1 MKPRRLAPLF
11 AALTVTS
18 GAALADVTKV
28 ADCSTP
34 AGCFLISGEITD
46 ADATALAQ
54 ISQFLDGRKLSRP
67 TITLNSPGGVV
78 DAAIAAGRTI
88 RQMRAE
94 VEVDS
99 GSHCLSACVFLLA
112 GGVRRSVYGTVGI
125 HRPYTPQIG
134 ELDIQQAQ
142 EDYRST
148 QDKVKAF
155 LRDMNL
161 SDQLYDAMVQV
172 PSEQIR
178 NLDFT
183 ELKYF
188 GLNLTDPVEVEYIDS
203 AGAAKYGISKAEYLK
218 RKAVA
223 DKCPNVVETF
233 DACLEYVFRTGYLP
247 SQKPQRDSTI
257 NSVLAQ
263 AYRDFPFLDVDG
275 PDANQAAIDEVVK
288 VRDALMAKGYSV
300 TDAIHEAVRQVGPK
314 YAGKAATRKGEFAAL
329 ATVLQE
335 AYARY
340 PFLDYERPDV
350 NLAAIDEVV
359 QVRNALMAQGYGAA
373 EAIRAAVNQVGPKY
387 AGKAATANGDGAAL
401 AAVLR
406 EAYARYPFL
415 DYERPDANQ
424 AAIDEVL
431 QVRNALMAQGY
442 GAAEAIRTAV
452 NQVGPKY
459 AR

>member
-11 AALTVTS
+11 AALAVTS

-34 AGCFLISGEITD
+34 AGCVLISGEITD

-54 ISQFLDGRKLSRP
+54 ISQFLDGRKLSQP
-67 TITLNSPGGVV
+67 TITLNSHGGSV

-88 RQMRAE
+88 RQMRAW
-94 VEVDS
+94 VSVPS
-99 GSHCLSACVFLLA
+99 KAHCLSACVFLLA
-112 GGVRRSVYGTVGI
+112 GGATRLVSGEVGI

-134 ELDIQQAQ
+134 QLDIQQIQ
-142 EDYRST
+142 ENYRAT
-148 QDKVKAF
+148 QDKAKAF

-161 SDQLYDAMVQV
+161 SDRLYDAMVQV
-172 PSEQIR
+172 PSEQMRI
-178 NLDFT
+178 LDFN
-183 ELKYF
+183 ELEYF
-188 GLNLTDPVEVEYIDS
+188 GLNRGDPVEDEYVDS
-203 AGAAKYGISKAEYLK
+203 ANAAKYGINKAEYLK

-233 DACLEYVFRTGYLP
+233 DACVEHVFSTGYLP
-247 SQKPQRDSTI
+247 SQKPQQDSTMEA
-257 NSVLAQ
+257 VLAQ
-263 AYRDFPFLDVDG
+263 AYRDFPFLDHTR
-275 PDANQAAIDEVVK
+275 PYAYRPAIDEVVK
-288 VRDALMAKGYSV
+288 VRDALMAKGYSGA
-300 TDAIHEAVRQVGPK
+300 DAIREAVR
-314 YAGKAATRKGEFAAL
+314 
-329 ATVLQE
+329 
-335 AYARY
+335 
-340 PFLDYERPDV
+340 
-350 NLAAIDEVV
+350 
-359 QVRNALMAQGYGAA
+359 
-373 EAIRAAVNQVGPKY
+373 QVGPKY

-401 AAVLR
+401 ATVLQ

-442 GAAEAIRTAV
+442 GAAEAIRAAV

-459 AR
+459 AK

>member
-11 AALTVTS
+11 AALAVTS

-88 RQMRAE
+88 RQMRAK

-142 EDYRST
+142 QDYRAT
-148 QDKVKAF
+148 QDKAKAF

-161 SDQLYDAMVQV
+161 SDRLYDAMVQV
-172 PSEQIR
+172 PSEDMR

-183 ELKYF
+183 ELEYF
-188 GLNLTDPVEVEYIDS
+188 GLNLTDPVEGEYMDS
-203 AGAAKYGISKAEYLK
+203 AGAAKYGINKAEYLK
-218 RKAVA
+218 RKAIA
-223 DKCPNVVETF
+223 DKCPNDVEAF
-233 DACLEYVFRTGYLP
+233 DACLEHVFSTGYLP
-247 SQKPQRDSTI
+247 SQKPQRDSTMEA
-257 NSVLAQ
+257 VLAQ
-263 AYRDFPFLDVDG
+263 AYRDFPFLDHTR
-275 PDANQAAIDEVVK
+275 PYAYRPAIDEVVK
-288 VRDALMAKGYSV
+288 VRDALIAKGYNGA
-300 TDAIHEAVRQVGPK
+300 DAIREAVRQVGPK
-314 YAGKAATRKGEFAAL
+314 YAGEAATANGDGAAL

-340 PFLDYERPDV
+340 PFLDYERPDA
-350 NLAAIDEVV
+350 NQAAIAEVV
-359 QVRNALMAQGYGAA
+359 EVRNALMAQGYGAA

-387 AGKAATANGDGAAL
+387 A
-401 AAVLR
+401 R
-406 EAYARYPFL
+406 
-415 DYERPDANQ
+415 
-424 AAIDEVL
+424 
-431 QVRNALMAQGY
+431 
-442 GAAEAIRTAV
+442 
-452 NQVGPKY
+452 
-459 AR
+459 

>member
-11 AALTVTS
+11 AALAFTS

-67 TITLNSPGGVV
+67 AITLNSHGGSV

-88 RQMRAE
+88 RQMRAW
-94 VEVDS
+94 VSVPS
-99 GSHCLSACVFLLA
+99 KGHCLSACVFLLA
-112 GGVRRSVYGTVGI
+112 GGATRLVSGEVGI

-134 ELDIQQAQ
+134 QLDIQQIQ
-142 EDYRST
+142 ENYRAT
-148 QDKVKAF
+148 QDKAKEF

-161 SDQLYDAMVQV
+161 SDRLYDAMVQV
-172 PSEQIR
+172 PSEQMRI
-178 NLDFT
+178 LDFN
-183 ELKYF
+183 ELEYF
-188 GLNLTDPVEVEYIDS
+188 GLNRGDPVEDEYVDS
-203 AGAAKYGISKAEYLK
+203 ASAAKYGINKAEYLK

-233 DACLEYVFRTGYLP
+233 DACVEHVFSTGYLP
-247 SQKPQRDSTI
+247 SQKPQQDSTMEA
-257 NSVLAQ
+257 VLAQ
-263 AYRDFPFLDVDG
+263 AYRDFPFLDHTR
-275 PDANQAAIDEVVK
+275 PYAYRPAIDEVVK
-288 VRDALMAKGYSV
+288 VRDALIAKGYSGA
-300 TDAIHEAVRQVGPK
+300 DAIREAVR
-314 YAGKAATRKGEFAAL
+314 
-329 ATVLQE
+329 
-335 AYARY
+335 
-340 PFLDYERPDV
+340 
-350 NLAAIDEVV
+350 
-359 QVRNALMAQGYGAA
+359 
-373 EAIRAAVNQVGPKY
+373 QVGPKY

-442 GAAEAIRTAV
+442 GAAEAIRAAV

-459 AR
+459 TNASRNN

>member
-1 MKPRRLAPLF
+1 MYPRRLAPLF
-11 AALTVTS
+11 AALAFSSATT
-18 GAALADVTKV
+18 LADVTKDV
-28 ADCSTP
+28 DCSTP
-34 AGCFLISGEITD
+34 AGCYLISGEITD
-46 ADATALAQ
+46 ADATALEQ
-54 ISQFLDGRKLSRP
+54 IARFLEGRGLNRP

-88 RQMRAE
+88 RQMRSK

-99 GSHCLSACVFLLA
+99 GSRCLSACVFLLA
-112 GGVRRSVYGTVGI
+112 GGASRLVSVTGKVGI
-125 HRPYTPQIG
+125 HRPYTPQVG

-142 EDYRST
+142 QDYRAT
-148 QDKVKAF
+148 QDKAKEF

-161 SDQLYDAMVQV
+161 SDRLYDAMVQV
-172 PSEQIR
+172 PSEQMRI
-178 NLDFT
+178 LDFD
-183 ELKYF
+183 ELEYF
-188 GLNLTDPVEVEYIDS
+188 GLNLADPVEVEYVDS
-203 AGAAKYGISKAEYLK
+203 LGAAKYGISKAEYLK

-233 DACLEYVFRTGYLP
+233 DACLEYVFSTGYLP

-257 NSVLAQ
+257 KSVLAQ
-263 AYRDFPFLDVDG
+263 AYRDFPFLDVDR

-300 TDAIHEAVRQVGPK
+300 TDAILEAVRQVGPK
-314 YAGKAATRKGEFAAL
+314 YAGKAATAKGEFAAL
-329 ATVLQE
+329 ATVLQ
-335 AYARY
+335 
-340 PFLDYERPDV
+340 
-350 NLAAIDEVV
+350 
-359 QVRNALMAQGYGAA
+359 
-373 EAIRAAVNQVGPKY
+373 
-387 AGKAATANGDGAAL
+387 
-401 AAVLR
+401 

-431 QVRNALMAQGY
+431 QVRNALMEQGY
-442 GAAEAIRTAV
+442 GAAEAIRAAV

>member
-11 AALTVTS
+11 AALAFTS

-54 ISQFLDGRKLSRP
+54 ISRFLDVRKLSRP

-88 RQMRAE
+88 RQMRAK

-142 EDYRST
+142 QDYRAT
-148 QDKVKAF
+148 QDKAKAF

-161 SDQLYDAMVQV
+161 SDRLYDAMVQV
-172 PSEQIR
+172 PSEDMR

-183 ELKYF
+183 ELEYF
-188 GLNLTDPVEVEYIDS
+188 GLNLTDPVEGEYMDS
-203 AGAAKYGISKAEYLK
+203 AGAAKYGINKAEYLK

-233 DACLEYVFRTGYLP
+233 DACVEHVFSTGYLP
-247 SQKPQRDSTI
+247 SQKPQQDSTMEA
-257 NSVLAQ
+257 VLAQ
-263 AYRDFPFLDVDG
+263 AYRDFPFLDHTR
-275 PDANQAAIDEVVK
+275 PYAYRPAIDEVVK
-288 VRDALMAKGYSV
+288 VRDALMAKGYSGA
-300 TDAIHEAVRQVGPK
+300 DAIREAVRQVGPK
-314 YAGKAATRKGEFAAL
+314 YAGKAATANGDGAAL

-340 PFLDYERPDV
+340 PFLDYERPDA
-350 NLAAIDEVV
+350 NQAAIAEVV
-359 QVRNALMAQGYGAA
+359 EVRNALMAQGYGAA
-373 EAIRAAVNQVGPKY
+373 EAIRAAVNQVAPKY
-387 AGKAATANGDGAAL
+387 AK
-401 AAVLR
+401 
-406 EAYARYPFL
+406 
-415 DYERPDANQ
+415 
-424 AAIDEVL
+424 
-431 QVRNALMAQGY
+431 
-442 GAAEAIRTAV
+442 
-452 NQVGPKY
+452 
-459 AR
+459 

>member
-1 MKPRRLAPLF
+1 MESHNETSPPGPLF
-11 AALTVTS
+11 AALAFTS

-34 AGCFLISGEITD
+34 AGCFLVSGEITD

-88 RQMRAE
+88 RQMRAK

-142 EDYRST
+142 QDYRAT
-148 QDKVKAF
+148 QDKAKAF

-161 SDQLYDAMVQV
+161 SDRLYDAMVQV
-172 PSEQIR
+172 PSEDMR

-183 ELKYF
+183 ELEYF
-188 GLNLTDPVEVEYIDS
+188 GLNLTDPVEGEYMDS
-203 AGAAKYGISKAEYLK
+203 AGAAKYGINKAEYLK

-223 DKCPNVVETF
+223 DKCPNDVEAF
-233 DACLEYVFRTGYLP
+233 DACLEHVFSTGYLP
-247 SQKPQRDSTI
+247 SQKPQQDSTMEA
-257 NSVLAQ
+257 VLAQ
-263 AYRDFPFLDVDG
+263 AYRDFPFLDHTR
-275 PDANQAAIDEVVK
+275 PYAYRPAIDEVVK
-288 VRDALMAKGYSV
+288 VRDALIAKGYSGA
-300 TDAIHEAVRQVGPK
+300 DAIREAVRQVGPK
-314 YAGKAATRKGEFAAL
+314 YAGKAATANGDGAAL

-340 PFLDYERPDV
+340 PFLDYERPDA
-350 NLAAIDEVV
+350 NQAAIAEVV
-359 QVRNALMAQGYGAA
+359 EVRNALMAQGYGAA

-387 AGKAATANGDGAAL
+387 A
-401 AAVLR
+401 
-406 EAYARYPFL
+406 
-415 DYERPDANQ
+415 Q
-424 AAIDEVL
+424 
-431 QVRNALMAQGY
+431 
-442 GAAEAIRTAV
+442 
-452 NQVGPKY
+452 
-459 AR
+459 